1 MTQVSTT
8 IADVIVPA
16 IFTPYT
22 QQLTMEK
29 TAIIQSGIAARDDFL
44 DNLLAGG
51 GLTFTVPS
59 WQDIGDPAE
68 NVSSDDPNSDSTP
81 NTTQTSGEVAVRLSR
96 NASWST
102 MRLATALA
110 GADPMQSIASRVSD
124 YWVRRLQR
132 AFVAVASGVFNT
144 NELSDPTLN
153 RSGKTGL
160 QAAYGAQADLTN
172 DISSSAY
179 TPGATDFQA
188 ESFID
193 TCTLLGDAAEDV
205 TAVFMHSIVYSKA
218 QKNNL
223 IDFIPDAEGHINIPT
238 FLGRRVIVDDGMPN
252 PAGDVNAGA
261 NTQTA
266 PGNYGADVEQVDTGL
281 TSPGGLYHTWLVGP
295 ASFRLG
301 VGTPVV
307 PTEVFRY
314 PSRGN
319 GAGSDVLFNRV
330 EWSIHPVGH
339 AWVGGSPV
347 YEGGPTNAQ
356 LAASGSFVRVFPER
370 KQIKL
375 ARLITRESL
384 GNPGAWRADGSGGA
398 TAEQGTSGFGV

>member
-1 MTQVSTT
+1 MTNISTT
-8 IADVIVPA
+8 IADVIVPE

-68 NVSSDDPNSDSTP
+68 NVSSDDANTDSTP

-96 NASWST
+96 NSSWST

-132 AFVAVASGVFNT
+132 AFVAVANGVFTT
-144 NELSDPTLN
+144 NELSDPTLG
-153 RSGKTGL
+153 RSGRTGL
-160 QAAYGAQADLTN
+160 SAAYGAQADLTN
-172 DISSSAY
+172 SIAASAY
-179 TPGATDFQA
+179 SAGVTDFQA

-193 TCTLLGDAAEDV
+193 TATLLGDAAEDV

-223 IDFIPDAEGHINIPT
+223 IDFIPDAEGHINIPV

-252 PAGDVNAGA
+252 PAGDTANNA
-261 NTQTA
+261 NT
-266 PGNYGADVEQVDTGL
+266 GGG
-281 TSPGGLYHTWLVGP
+281 SGLYHTWLVGP

-330 EWSIHPVGH
+330 EWTIHPVGH
-339 AWVGGSPV
+339 AWVGSSPV
-347 YEGGPTNAQ
+347 YEGGPTNGQ
-356 LAASGSFVRVFPER
+356 LSASGSFVRVFPER

-375 ARLITRESL
+375 ARLITRESTL
-384 GNPGAWRADGSGGA
+384 TPNAYTDARGGQNV
-398 TAEQGTSGFGV
+398 E

>member
-1 MTQVSTT
+1 MTNVSTT
-8 IADVIVPA
+8 IADVIVPE

-29 TAIIQSGIAARDDFL
+29 TAIIQSGVAARDDFL

-68 NVSSDDPNSDSTP
+68 NVSSDDANTDSTP

-96 NASWST
+96 NSSWST

-132 AFVAVASGVFNT
+132 AFVAVANGVFTT
-144 NELSDPTLN
+144 NELSDPTLG
-153 RSGKTGL
+153 RSGRTGL
-160 QAAYGAQADLTN
+160 SAAYGAQADLTN
-172 DISSSAY
+172 SIAASAY
-179 TPGATDFQA
+179 SAGVTDFQA

-193 TCTLLGDAAEDV
+193 TATLLGDAAEDV

-223 IDFIPDAEGHINIPT
+223 IDFIPDAEGHINIPV

-252 PAGDVNAGA
+252 PAGDTANNA
-261 NTQTA
+261 NT
-266 PGNYGADVEQVDTGL
+266 GGG
-281 TSPGGLYHTWLVGP
+281 SGLYHTWLVGP

-330 EWSIHPVGH
+330 EWAIHPVGH
-339 AWVGGSPV
+339 AWVGSSPV
-347 YEGGPTNAQ
+347 YEGGPTNGQ
-356 LAASGSFVRVFPER
+356 LSASGSFVRVFPER
-370 KQIKL
+370 KQIKP
-375 ARLITRESL
+375 ARLITRESTL
-384 GNPGAWRADGSGGA
+384 TPNAYTDASGGQNV
-398 TAEQGTSGFGV
+398 E

>member
-1 MTQVSTT
+1 MTNVSTT
-8 IADVIVPA
+8 IADVIVPE

-29 TAIIQSGIAARDDFL
+29 TAIIQSGVAARDDFL

-68 NVSSDDPNSDSTP
+68 NVSSDDANTDSTP

-96 NASWST
+96 NSSWST

-132 AFVAVASGVFNT
+132 AFVAVANGVFTT
-144 NELSDPTLN
+144 NELSDPTLG
-153 RSGKTGL
+153 RSGRTGL
-160 QAAYGAQADLTN
+160 SAAYGAQADLTN
-172 DISSSAY
+172 SIAASAY
-179 TPGATDFQA
+179 SAGVTDFQA

-193 TCTLLGDAAEDV
+193 TATLLGDAAEDV

-223 IDFIPDAEGHINIPT
+223 IDFIPDAEGHINIPV
-238 FLGRRVIVDDGMPN
+238 FLGRRVIGDDGMPN
-252 PAGDVNAGA
+252 PAGDTANNA
-261 NTQTA
+261 NT
-266 PGNYGADVEQVDTGL
+266 GGG
-281 TSPGGLYHTWLVGP
+281 SGLYHTWLVGP

-330 EWSIHPVGH
+330 EWAIHPVGH
-339 AWVGGSPV
+339 AWVGSSPV
-347 YEGGPTNAQ
+347 YEGGPTNGQ
-356 LAASGSFVRVFPER
+356 LSASGSFVRVFPER

-375 ARLITRESL
+375 ARLITRESTL
-384 GNPGAWRADGSGGA
+384 TPNAYTDASGGQNV
-398 TAEQGTSGFGV
+398 E

>member
-1 MTQVSTT
+1 MPNVSTT
-8 IADVIVPA
+8 IADVIVPEV
-16 IFTPYT
+16 FTPYT

-59 WQDIGDPAE
+59 WQDIRDDAE
-68 NVSSDDPNSDSTP
+68 NISSDDPNSDSTP
-81 NTTQTSGEVAVRLSR
+81 NTTRTSGEVAVRLSR
-96 NASWST
+96 NSSWST

-132 AFVAVASGVFNT
+132 AFVATAAGVFST
-144 NELSDPTLN
+144 NENSDPSYGGSN
-153 RSGKTGL
+153 KTGL
-160 QAAYGAQADLTN
+160 AAAYGTQGDLTN
-172 DISSSAY
+172 DISGGGYVA
-179 TPGATDFQA
+179 GATDFQA

-223 IDFIPDAEGHINIPT
+223 IDFIPDAEGRTNIPT
-238 FLGRRVIVDDGMPN
+238 FLGRRLVVDDGMPN
-252 PAGDVNAGA
+252 PSGDSTAGGS
-261 NTQTA
+261 
-266 PGNYGADVEQVDTGL
+266 TG
-281 TSPGGLYHTWLVGP
+281 SGSGLYHTWLVGP

-330 EWSIHPVGH
+330 EWALHPVGH
-339 AWVGGSPV
+339 AWRGSSPV
-347 YEGGPTNAQ
+347 YEGGPQNVQ
-356 LAASGSFVRVFPER
+356 LAATGSFVRVFPER

-375 ARLITRESL
+375 ARMITHESL
-384 GNPGAWRADGSGGA
+384 SSPGVWR
-398 TAEQGTSGFGV
+398 GV

>member
-1 MTQVSTT
+1 MTNVSTQ

-29 TAIIQSGIAARDDFL
+29 TAIVQSGIAARDDFL

-68 NVSSDDPNSDSTP
+68 FVSSDDPNQFSTP
-81 NTTQTSGEVAVRLSR
+81 HVTQASAEVAVRLSR
-96 NASWST
+96 NSSWST

-110 GADPMQSIASRVSD
+110 GADPMQSIAARVSD

-132 AFVAVASGVFNT
+132 AFVSTAQGIFSGNSSVNPT
-144 NELSDPTLN
+144 NG
-153 RSGKTGL
+153 RSGHIGL
-160 QAAYGAQADLTN
+160 TAAYGVEGDLTH
-172 DISSSAY
+172 DISGSFSA
-179 TPGATDFQA
+179 GVTDFSGNA
-188 ESFID
+188 FID

-238 FLGRRVIVDDGMPN
+238 YLGRRVIVDDGMPN
-252 PAGDVNAGA
+252 PAHPDA
-261 NTQTA
+261 QLRTA
-266 PGNYGADVEQVDTGL
+266 TGV
-281 TSPGGLYHTWLVGP
+281 YHTWLVGP

-301 VGTPVV
+301 VGTPIV
-307 PTEVFRY
+307 PTEVFRF
-314 PSRGN
+314 PDRGN
-319 GAGSDVLFNRV
+319 GAGSDVLYNRV

-339 AWVGGSPV
+339 AYIGSPGN
-347 YEGGPTNAQ
+347 GGPSNAATGGG
-356 LAASGSFVRVFPER
+356 LADPTAWVRVFPER
-370 KQIKL
+370 KQVKL
-375 ARLITRESL
+375 ARLITTE
-384 GNPGAWRADGSGGA
+384 G
-398 TAEQGTSGFGV
+398 

>member
-1 MTQVSTT
+1 VETSGEQFFAAKPKREAMTNVSTQ
-8 IADVIVPA
+8 ISDVIVPE

-59 WQDIGDPAE
+59 WQDVGDPAE
-68 NVSSDDPNSDSTP
+68 NVSSDDPNTNSTP
-81 NTTQTSGEVAVRLSR
+81 NTTQTSAEVAVRMSR

-132 AFVAVASGVFNT
+132 AFVAVANGVFADNDM
-144 NELSDPTLN
+144 SDPTHGRHGN
-153 RSGKTGL
+153 VGL
-160 QAAYGAQADLTN
+160 TAAYGATGDLTN
-172 DISSSAY
+172 DIAGGGYSA
-179 TPGATDFQA
+179 GVTDFSA
-188 ESFID
+188 AAFID

-205 TAVFMHSIVYSKA
+205 TAVVMHSIVYSRA

-223 IDFIPDAEGHINIPT
+223 IDFIPDSEGRIDIPT

-252 PAGDVNAGA
+252 PAGDSTNGAQTSAGI
-261 NTQTA
+261 
-266 PGNYGADVEQVDTGL
+266 
-281 TSPGGLYHTWLVGP
+281 YHTWLVGP
-295 ASFRLG
+295 SAFRLG
-301 VGTPVV
+301 VGTPIV

-314 PSRGN
+314 PDRGN
-319 GAGSDVLFNRV
+319 GAGSDILYNRV
-330 EWSIHPVGH
+330 EWCIHPVGH
-339 AWVGGSPV
+339 AYIGTPSTQ
-347 YEGGPTNAQ
+347 GGPTNAATSNN
-356 LAASGSFVRVFPER
+356 LAAGASWVRVFPER

-375 ARLITRESL
+375 ARLITRES
-384 GNPGAWRADGSGGA
+384 
-398 TAEQGTSGFGV
+398 

>member
-1 MTQVSTT
+1 MANVSTT
-8 IADVIVPA
+8 ISDVIVPA

-29 TAIIQSGIAARDDFL
+29 TAIVQSGIAARDDFL

-68 NVSSDDPNSDSTP
+68 NVGSDDPNYDSTP
-81 NTTQTSGEVAVRLSR
+81 NITGTSAEVAVRLSR
-96 NASWST
+96 NSSWST

-132 AFVAVASGVFNT
+132 AFVAVANGVFFTNASANAGATPGGLGLAAQYGNQDDLTHDISASGYSSGV
-144 NELSDPTLN
+144 
-153 RSGKTGL
+153 
-160 QAAYGAQADLTN
+160 
-172 DISSSAY
+172 
-179 TPGATDFQA
+179 TDFNA
-188 ESFID
+188 EAFID
-193 TCTLLGDAAEDV
+193 ACTLLGDAAEDV

-223 IDFIPDAEGHINIPT
+223 IDFIPDAEGHINIPV

-252 PAGDVNAGA
+252 PAGDTSNNA
-261 NTQTA
+261 NT
-266 PGNYGADVEQVDTGL
+266 GGG
-281 TSPGGLYHTWLVGP
+281 SGLYHTWLVGP

-319 GAGSDVLFNRV
+319 GAGSDTLFNRV
-330 EWSIHPVGH
+330 EWVIHPVGH
-339 AWVGGSPV
+339 AWVGSSPH
-347 YEGGPTNAQ
+347 YEGGPTNGQ
-356 LAASGSFVRVFPER
+356 LSASGSFVRVFPER

-375 ARLITRESL
+375 SRLITRESTS
-384 GNPGAWRADGSGGA
+384 GYAWTADPSDGQNLAVFGTTAA
-398 TAEQGTSGFGV
+398 TANTGP

>member
-1 MTQVSTT
+1 MTNVSTT

-29 TAIIQSGIAARDDFL
+29 TAIIQSGIAARDDFV

-68 NVSSDDPNSDSTP
+68 NVSSDDPNADSTP

-96 NASWST
+96 NNSWST

-132 AFVAVASGVFNT
+132 AFVAVANGVFAT
-144 NELSDPTLN
+144 NALSNPTLGRN
-153 RSGKTGL
+153 GTGL
-160 QAAYGAQADLTN
+160 NAAYGLTNDLTN
-172 DISSSAY
+172 TIAASAY
-179 TPGATDFQA
+179 SAGVTDFQA

-223 IDFIPDAEGHINIPT
+223 IDFIPDAEGRINIPV

-252 PAGDVNAGA
+252 PAGDTANNA
-261 NTQTA
+261 NT
-266 PGNYGADVEQVDTGL
+266 GSN
-281 TSPGGLYHTWLVGP
+281 SGLYHTWLVGP

-330 EWSIHPVGH
+330 EWAIHPVGH
-339 AWVGGSPV
+339 SWVGGSPA
-347 YEGGPTNAQ
+347 YEGGPTNGQ
-356 LAASGSFVRVFPER
+356 LSAAGAFVRVFPER

-375 ARLITRESL
+375 ARLITREANS
-384 GNPGAWRADGSGGA
+384 GYAWTADPSDGQNAAVSYDNA
-398 TAEQGTSGFGV
+398 

>member
-1 MTQVSTT
+1 
-8 IADVIVPA
+8 
-16 IFTPYT
+16 
-22 QQLTMEK
+22 
-29 TAIIQSGIAARDDFL
+29 
-44 DNLLAGG
+44 
-51 GLTFTVPS
+51 
-59 WQDIGDPAE
+59 
-68 NVSSDDPNSDSTP
+68 
-81 NTTQTSGEVAVRLSR
+81 
-96 NASWST
+96 

-132 AFVAVASGVFNT
+132 AFVAVANGVFTT
-144 NELSDPTLN
+144 NDQTNAGATPGGKGLS
-153 RSGKTGL
+153 
-160 QAAYGAQADLTN
+160 AQFGTQSDLTN
-172 DISSSAY
+172 SIAGTAFSA
-179 TPGATDFQA
+179 GVTDFNA
-188 ESFID
+188 EAFID

-223 IDFIPDAEGHINIPT
+223 IDFIPDAEGHINIPV

-252 PAGDVNAGA
+252 PAGDTANNAH
-261 NTQTA
+261 TA
-266 PGNYGADVEQVDTGL
+266 SGE
-281 TSPGGLYHTWLVGP
+281 YHTWLVGP

-330 EWSIHPVGH
+330 EWAIHPVGH
-339 AWVGGSPV
+339 AWVGSSPH
-347 YEGGPTNAQ
+347 YEGGPTNGQ
-356 LAASGSFVRVFPER
+356 LSASGSFVRVFPER

-375 ARLITRESL
+375 ARLITRESTAI
-384 GNPGAWRADGSGGA
+384 PQAWDATGGQNV
-398 TAEQGTSGFGV
+398 E

>member
-1 MTQVSTT
+1 MTNVSTT
-8 IADVIVPA
+8 IADVIVPE

-68 NVSSDDPNSDSTP
+68 NVSSDDANTDSTP

-96 NASWST
+96 NSSWST

-132 AFVAVASGVFNT
+132 AFVAVANGVFTT
-144 NELSDPTLN
+144 NELSDPTLG
-153 RSGKTGL
+153 RSGRTGL
-160 QAAYGAQADLTN
+160 SAAYGAQADLTN
-172 DISSSAY
+172 SIAASAY
-179 TPGATDFQA
+179 SAGVTDFQA

-193 TCTLLGDAAEDV
+193 TATLLGDAAEDV

-223 IDFIPDAEGHINIPT
+223 IDFIPDAEGHINIPV

-252 PAGDVNAGA
+252 PAGDTANNA
-261 NTQTA
+261 NTGGGT
-266 PGNYGADVEQVDTGL
+266 
-281 TSPGGLYHTWLVGP
+281 GLYHTWLVGP

-330 EWSIHPVGH
+330 EWAIHPVGH
-339 AWVGGSPV
+339 AWVGSSPV
-347 YEGGPTNAQ
+347 YEGGPTNGQ
-356 LAASGSFVRVFPER
+356 LSASGSFVRVFPER

-375 ARLITRESL
+375 ARLITRESTL
-384 GNPGAWRADGSGGA
+384 TPNAYTDASGGQNV
-398 TAEQGTSGFGV
+398 E

>member
-1 MTQVSTT
+1 MTNVSTT

-59 WQDIGDPAE
+59 LQDIGDPAE
-68 NVSSDDPNSDSTP
+68 NVSSDDPNTSSTP

-132 AFVAVASGVFNT
+132 AFVAVAQGVFAT
-144 NELSDPTLN
+144 NALTDPTLG
-153 RSGKTGL
+153 RAGRTGL

-172 DISSSAY
+172 DISGSAY
-179 TPGATDFQA
+179 ASGVTDFNA

-205 TAVFMHSIVYSKA
+205 TAMFMHSIVYSKA

-252 PAGDVNAGA
+252 PAGDSTNGA
-261 NTQTA
+261 QTA
-266 PGNYGADVEQVDTGL
+266 SGV
-281 TSPGGLYHTWLVGP
+281 YHTWLVGP

-314 PSRGN
+314 PDRGN
-319 GAGSDVLFNRV
+319 GAGSDILYNRV
-330 EWSIHPVGH
+330 EWSLHPVGH
-339 AWVGGSPV
+339 AWVGSSPV
-347 YEGGPTNAQ
+347 YEGGPTNGQ
-356 LAASGSFVRVFPER
+356 LSQSGSFVRVFPER

-375 ARLITRESL
+375 ARLITRESTA
-384 GNPGAWRADGSGGA
+384 NPGAYR
-398 TAEQGTSGFGV
+398 GV

>member
-1 MTQVSTT
+1 MTNVSTT

-29 TAIIQSGIAARDDFL
+29 TAIIQSGVAARDDFL

-68 NVSSDDPNSDSTP
+68 NVSSDDANTDSTP

-96 NASWST
+96 NSSWST

-132 AFVAVASGVFNT
+132 AFVAVANGVFTT
-144 NELSDPTLN
+144 NELSDPTLG
-153 RSGKTGL
+153 RSGRTGL
-160 QAAYGAQADLTN
+160 SAAYGAQADLTN
-172 DISSSAY
+172 SIAASAY
-179 TPGATDFQA
+179 SAGVTDFQA

-193 TCTLLGDAAEDV
+193 TATLLGDAAEDV

-223 IDFIPDAEGHINIPT
+223 IDFIPDAEGHINIPV

-252 PAGDVNAGA
+252 PAGDTANNA
-261 NTQTA
+261 NT
-266 PGNYGADVEQVDTGL
+266 GGG
-281 TSPGGLYHTWLVGP
+281 SGLYHTWLVGP

-307 PTEVFRY
+307 PTEVYRY

-330 EWSIHPVGH
+330 EWTIHPVGH
-339 AWVGGSPV
+339 AWVGASPV
-347 YEGGPTNAQ
+347 YEGGPTNSQ
-356 LAASGSFVRVFPER
+356 LSASGSFVRVFPER

-375 ARLITRESL
+375 ARLITRESTL
-384 GNPGAWRADGSGGA
+384 TPNAYTDASGGQNV
-398 TAEQGTSGFGV
+398 E

>member
-1 MTQVSTT
+1 MTNVSTT

-68 NVSSDDPNSDSTP
+68 NVSSDNPNVLSTP

-132 AFVAVASGVFNT
+132 AFVAVAQGVFVT
-144 NELSDPTLN
+144 NALSDPTLG
-153 RSGKTGL
+153 RSGQTGI
-160 QAAYGAQADLTN
+160 QAAYGNQSDLTN
-172 DISSSAY
+172 DISGSYSA
-179 TPGATDFQA
+179 GVTDFNA
-188 ESFID
+188 DSFID
-193 TCTLLGDAAEDV
+193 SCTLLGDAAEDV

-223 IDFIPDAEGHINIPT
+223 IDFIPDAEGHINIPV

-252 PAGDVNAGA
+252 PAGDSTAGA
-261 NTQTA
+261 STA
-266 PGNYGADVEQVDTGL
+266 SGK
-281 TSPGGLYHTWLVGP
+281 YHTWLVGP

-307 PTEVFRY
+307 PTEVYRY
-314 PSRGN
+314 PDRGN
-319 GAGSDVLFNRV
+319 GAGSDILFNRV
-330 EWSIHPVGH
+330 EWTIHPVGH
-339 AWVGGSPV
+339 AFVSSSPV
-347 YEGGPTNAQ
+347 YEGGPTNGQ
-356 LAASGSFVRVFPER
+356 LSASGSFVRVFPER

-375 ARLITRESL
+375 ARLITTESTA
-384 GNPGAWRADGSGGA
+384 NPGAWR
-398 TAEQGTSGFGV
+398 GV

>member
-1 MTQVSTT
+1 MTNVSTT
-8 IADVIVPA
+8 IADVIVPE

-29 TAIIQSGIAARDDFL
+29 TAIIQSGVAARDDFL

-68 NVSSDDPNSDSTP
+68 NVSSDDANTDSTP

-96 NASWST
+96 NSSWST

-132 AFVAVASGVFNT
+132 AFVAVANGVFTT
-144 NELSDPTLN
+144 NELSDPTLG
-153 RSGKTGL
+153 RSGRTGL
-160 QAAYGAQADLTN
+160 SAAYGAQADLTN
-172 DISSSAY
+172 SIAASAY
-179 TPGATDFQA
+179 SAGVTDFQA

-193 TCTLLGDAAEDV
+193 TATLLGDAAEDV

-223 IDFIPDAEGHINIPT
+223 IDFIPDAEGHINIPV

-252 PAGDVNAGA
+252 PAGDTANNA
-261 NTQTA
+261 NT
-266 PGNYGADVEQVDTGL
+266 GGG
-281 TSPGGLYHTWLVGP
+281 SGLYHTWVVGP

-330 EWSIHPVGH
+330 EWAIHPVGH
-339 AWVGGSPV
+339 AWVGSSPV
-347 YEGGPTNAQ
+347 YEGGPTNGQ
-356 LAASGSFVRVFPER
+356 LSASGSFVRVFPER

-375 ARLITRESL
+375 ARLITRESTL
-384 GNPGAWRADGSGGA
+384 TPNAYTDASGGQNV
-398 TAEQGTSGFGV
+398 E

>member
-1 MTQVSTT
+1 MTNVSTQ

-51 GLTFTVPS
+51 GLKFTVPS
-59 WQDIGDPAE
+59 WQDLGDPQE
-68 NVSSDDPNSDSTP
+68 NVSSDDPNSLSIP
-81 NTTQTSGEVAVRLSR
+81 HITQTSAEVAVRLSR

-110 GADPMQSIASRVSD
+110 GADPMQSIAARVSD

-132 AFVAVASGVFNT
+132 AFVATACGVFNGNSSLNPT
-144 NELSDPTLN
+144 NS
-153 RSGKTGL
+153 RSGNIGAR
-160 QAAYGAQADLTN
+160 AAYGVEGDLTN
-172 DISSSAY
+172 DLSGSGYHLGVSDFSA
-179 TPGATDFQA
+179 GA
-188 ESFID
+188 FID

-223 IDFIPDAEGHINIPT
+223 IDFIPDSEGHVNIPT

-252 PAGDVNAGA
+252 PAGDPLNGGS
-261 NTQTA
+261 Q
-266 PGNYGADVEQVDTGL
+266 
-281 TSPGGLYHTWLVGP
+281 TSPGVYHTWLVGP

-301 VGTPVV
+301 VGTPIV
-307 PTEVFRY
+307 PTEVFRF
-314 PSRGN
+314 PDRGH
-319 GAGSDVLFNRV
+319 GAGSDVLYNRV
-330 EWSIHPVGH
+330 EWCLHPVGH
-339 AWVGGSPV
+339 AYIGDCGD
-347 YEGGPTNAQ
+347 GGPTNASS
-356 LAASGSFVRVFPER
+356 ASGLADGSAWVRVFPER

-375 ARLITRESL
+375 ARLIT
-384 GNPGAWRADGSGGA
+384 
-398 TAEQGTSGFGV
+398 AE

>member
-1 MTQVSTT
+1 MANVSTQ

-81 NTTQTSGEVAVRLSR
+81 NITQTSGEVAVRLSR
-96 NASWST
+96 NSSWST

-132 AFVAVASGVFNT
+132 AFVAVANGVFLT
-144 NELSDPTLN
+144 NAQVDAGASY
-153 RSGKTGL
+153 GGTGL
-160 QAAYGAQADLTN
+160 RAQYGTQNDLTN
-172 DISSSAY
+172 SIWASTFSA
-179 TPGATDFQA
+179 GVTDFQA

-193 TCTLLGDAAEDV
+193 TATLLGDAAEDV

-223 IDFIPDAEGHINIPT
+223 IDFIPDAEGHINIPV

-252 PAGDVNAGA
+252 PSGDVYNNA
-261 NTQTA
+261 NT
-266 PGNYGADVEQVDTGL
+266 GGGTGQ
-281 TSPGGLYHTWLVGP
+281 YHTWLVGP

-314 PSRGN
+314 PSRGH

-330 EWSIHPVGH
+330 EWAIHPVGH
-339 AWVGGSPV
+339 AWVGSSPV
-347 YEGGPTNAQ
+347 YEGGPTNGQ
-356 LAASGSFVRVFPER
+356 LSASGAFVRVFPER

-375 ARLITRESL
+375 ARLITRESTL
-384 GNPGAWRADGSGGA
+384 TPPAYTDASGGQNV
-398 TAEQGTSGFGV
+398 E

>member
-1 MTQVSTT
+1 MTNVSTT
-8 IADVIVPA
+8 IADVIVPE

-68 NVSSDDPNSDSTP
+68 NVSSDDANTDSTP

-96 NASWST
+96 NSSWST

-132 AFVAVASGVFNT
+132 AFVAVANGVFTT
-144 NELSDPTLN
+144 NELSDPTLG
-153 RSGKTGL
+153 RSGRTGL
-160 QAAYGAQADLTN
+160 SAAYGAQADLTN
-172 DISSSAY
+172 SIAASAY
-179 TPGATDFQA
+179 AAGVTDFQA

-193 TCTLLGDAAEDV
+193 TATLLGDAAEDV

-223 IDFIPDAEGHINIPT
+223 IDFIPDAEGHINIPV

-252 PAGDVNAGA
+252 PAGDTANNA
-261 NTQTA
+261 NTGGGT
-266 PGNYGADVEQVDTGL
+266 
-281 TSPGGLYHTWLVGP
+281 GLYHTWLVGP

-330 EWSIHPVGH
+330 EWAIHPVGH
-339 AWVGGSPV
+339 AWVGSSPV
-347 YEGGPTNAQ
+347 YEGGPTNGQ
-356 LAASGSFVRVFPER
+356 LSASGSFVRVFPER

-375 ARLITRESL
+375 ARLITRESTL
-384 GNPGAWRADGSGGA
+384 TPNAYTDASGGQNV
-398 TAEQGTSGFGV
+398 E

>member
-1 MTQVSTT
+1 MTNVSTQ

-68 NVSSDDPNSDSTP
+68 NISSDNPNVNSNP
-81 NTTQTSGEVAVRLSR
+81 NVTQTSAEVAVRLSR

-132 AFVAVASGVFNT
+132 AFVAAAQGVFAT
-144 NELSDPTLN
+144 NALSDPTVG
-153 RSGKTGL
+153 RSGNVGL
-160 QAAYGAQADLTN
+160 NAAYGTSDDLTN
-172 DISSSAY
+172 DISGVSYSA
-179 TPGATDFQA
+179 GVTDFA
-188 ESFID
+188 ASAFID
-193 TCTLLGDAAEDV
+193 TCALLGDAAEDV
-205 TAVFMHSIVYSKA
+205 TAVFMHSIVYAKA

-252 PAGDVNAGA
+252 PSGDSSNGA
-261 NTQTA
+261 QT
-266 PGNYGADVEQVDTGL
+266 
-281 TSPGGLYHTWLVGP
+281 SSGLYHTWLVGP

-314 PSRGN
+314 PDRGN
-319 GAGSDVLFNRV
+319 GAGSDILYNRV
-330 EWSIHPVGH
+330 EWTIHPVGH
-339 AWVGGSPV
+339 AYIGSTASN
-347 YEGGPTNAQ
+347 GGPTNAT
-356 LAASGSFVRVFPER
+356 LSGAGSFVRVFPER

-375 ARLITRESL
+375 ARLITRESSTIAAL
-384 GNPGAWRADGSGGA
+384 QAGAGWDSTGGQNV
-398 TAEQGTSGFGV
+398 E

>member
-1 MTQVSTT
+1 MTNVSTT

-68 NVSSDDPNSDSTP
+68 NVSSDDANADSTP
-81 NTTQTSGEVAVRLSR
+81 NVTGTSGEVAVRLSR
-96 NASWST
+96 NSSWST

-132 AFVAVASGVFNT
+132 AFVAVANGVFTT
-144 NELSDPTLN
+144 NELSDPTLG
-153 RSGKTGL
+153 RAGKTGL
-160 QAAYGAQADLTN
+160 SAAFGTQADLTN
-172 DISSSAY
+172 SIAASGFSA
-179 TPGATDFQA
+179 GVTDFQA

-193 TCTLLGDAAEDV
+193 TATLLGDAAEDV
-205 TAVFMHSIVYSKA
+205 TACFMHSIVYSKA

-223 IDFIPDAEGHINIPT
+223 IDFIPDAEGHISIPV

-252 PAGDVNAGA
+252 PAGDTANNA
-261 NTQTA
+261 NTGQ
-266 PGNYGADVEQVDTGL
+266 G
-281 TSPGGLYHTWLVGP
+281 SGLYHTWLVGP

-339 AWVGGSPV
+339 AWVGSSPV

-356 LAASGSFVRVFPER
+356 LSGSGSFVRVFPER

-375 ARLITRESL
+375 ARLITRESAA
-384 GNPGAWRADGSGGA
+384 NPSTAWDSKGGPNSTVPPGSSQVNLYEGP
-398 TAEQGTSGFGV
+398 

>member
-1 MTQVSTT
+1 MTTNVSTT
-8 IADVIVPA
+8 IADVIVPE

-68 NVSSDDPNSDSTP
+68 NVSSDDANTDSTP

-96 NASWST
+96 NSSWST

-132 AFVAVASGVFNT
+132 AFVAVANGVFTT
-144 NELSDPTLN
+144 NELSDPTLG
-153 RSGKTGL
+153 RSGRTGL
-160 QAAYGAQADLTN
+160 SAAYGAQADLTN
-172 DISSSAY
+172 SIAASAY
-179 TPGATDFQA
+179 SAGVTDFQA

-193 TCTLLGDAAEDV
+193 TATLLGDAAEDV

-223 IDFIPDAEGHINIPT
+223 IDFIPDAEGHINIPV

-252 PAGDVNAGA
+252 PAGDTANNA
-261 NTQTA
+261 NT
-266 PGNYGADVEQVDTGL
+266 GGG
-281 TSPGGLYHTWLVGP
+281 SGLYHTWLVGP

-330 EWSIHPVGH
+330 EWAIHPVGH
-339 AWVGGSPV
+339 AWVGSSPV
-347 YEGGPTNAQ
+347 YEGGPTNGQ
-356 LAASGSFVRVFPER
+356 LSASGSFVRVFPER

-375 ARLITRESL
+375 ARLITRESTL
-384 GNPGAWRADGSGGA
+384 TPNAYTDARGGQNV
-398 TAEQGTSGFGV
+398 E